1 MNSYS
6 AVSPEVLVTNFQRR
20 FTGVSATADAVVSR
34 QSDEYD
40 VRLVGRPLPLNPE
53 ALTFREAI
61 FRSRRPPSDRPFV
74 IWHVRRNLEM
84 AAAIFVRD
92 VLRYPVKI
100 IFTSAAQRLHSR
112 VPRALIQRMD
122 AVVATTPLAA
132 TFVPNLAAVIP
143 HGVDTHRFTP
153 AADRSDAWR
162 AWDFL
167 ASMGSGSSAGFV
179 RRRER
184 IGLLT
189 PCAMSCRSGRI
200 LPG

>member
-34 QSDEYD
+34 QSDEYE

-84 AAAIFVRD
+84 AAGDLCSGR
-92 VLRYPVKI
+92 
-100 IFTSAAQRLHSR
+100 AALSGEDHFY
-112 VPRALIQRMD
+112 VGG
-122 AVVATTPLAA
+122 
-132 TFVPNLAAVIP
+132 AAVAFARP
-143 HGVDTHRFTP
+143 AGVDS
-153 AADRSDAWR
+153 ADGCGGGDDTACRDIR
-162 AWDFL
+162 PEP
-167 ASMGSGSSAGFV
+167 
-179 RRRER
+179 RRGDTAR
-184 IGLLT
+184 G
-189 PCAMSCRSGRI
+189 
-200 LPG
+200 